1 MMKTVCKGTEETKG
15 MGGFSVGEDDNCQHK
30 PVNNFPSSARTL
42 GKKHFHVGIIFLLLI
57 REPNVFLLTIPNSN
71 TEIHFLVKTT
81 PGEVV

>member
-1 MMKTVCKGTEETKG
+1 
-15 MGGFSVGEDDNCQHK
+15 MGGFSVGEDENGRKHK

-57 REPNVFLLTIPNSN
+57 REPNVFLLTISNYN